1 MIEIL
6 VFVFQLYYTDGC
18 NTIVTN
24 QDVIHLDRLL
34 IHSVSL
40 MAIKPTEKHVLQ
52 TTRDIN

>member
-18 NTIVTN
+18 NTIVTY

-34 IHSVSL
+34 IDSVSL